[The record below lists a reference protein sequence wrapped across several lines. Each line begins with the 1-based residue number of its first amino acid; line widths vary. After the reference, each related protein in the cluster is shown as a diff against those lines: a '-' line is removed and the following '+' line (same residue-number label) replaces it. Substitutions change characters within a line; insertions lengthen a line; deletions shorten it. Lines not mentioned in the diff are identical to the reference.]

1 MHIGNDNSGALKKGI
16 MVHHSK
22 SSTGELA
29 GKYES
34 LLSLVEGTAD
44 MQLSNKQEV
53 DFEKTGN

>member
-1 MHIGNDNSGALKKGI
+1 